1 MSTTILTVPAEMA
14 EHLRSGLHSGI
25 GDAAETIAQI
35 ASEAGR
41 EQHPEWY
48 REPLARFDRVRALLD
63 VIGWSATDPAV
74 EVSVDLCEH
83 RQAVLDA
90 LGVAM
95 IVGDADLKEAES
107 VGTAKGKATIR
118 RVLAL
123 GEFVVAV
130 EAKAN
135 PLGGLSPSSDRSLG
149 ASNKEEPR

>member
-1 MSTTILTVPAEMA
+1 MSTMLVVPAEMA

-25 GDAAETIAQI
+25 GDAAETIAQVVG
-35 ASEAGR
+35 EPGR

-48 REPLARFDRVRALLD
+48 RDPLAHFDRVRALLD
-63 VIGWSATDPAV
+63 MIGWGATDPAA

-95 IVGDADLKEAES
+95 IVADADLKEAES
-107 VGTAKGKATIR
+107 VSTANGKATIR

-123 GEFVVAV
+123 SEFVVAV

-135 PLGGLSPSSDRSLG
+135 TLGERP
-149 ASNKEEPR
+149 

>member
-1 MSTTILTVPAEMA
+1 MSTMLTVPAEMA
-14 EHLRSGLHSGI
+14 EHLRNGLHSGI

-35 ASEAGR
+35 VAETDR

-48 REPLARFDRVRALLD
+48 REPLAHFDRVRALLD
-63 VIGWSATDPAV
+63 VSGWSATDPAV

-83 RQAVLDA
+83 RQAILDA

-95 IVGDADLKEAES
+95 IVGDADLKEAET

-123 GEFVVAV
+123 GEFVAAV
-130 EAKAN
+130 GAQAN
-135 PLGGLSPSSDRSLG
+135 TLGERP
-149 ASNKEEPR
+149 